1 MYRII
6 AYNPDG
12 SSYTIYDPAGTGA
25 LPVLAPRTTE
35 ELNEAGSLE
44 FALIVDHAAYGN
56 LLPKAT
62 YFSAELDGEEFFY
75 GRLLTP
81 EESPL
86 LGQIQYTCSGA
97 LSLLQDSELPA
108 DGKKEDGTMDSQT
121 MTAEAFL
128 RRCIENHNADIG
140 NDPRR
145 TFTVGIVNHPDKGK
159 EREYQIS
166 SYVDT
171 LSAIKQNIIE
181 WYGGFLR
188 VRSDGNGGH
197 LIDWVS
203 QYGDTDA
210 GTLDLGENILSLTHR
225 INTDDL
231 VTAIRPVGKDG
242 LLLTVPTIDLFPA
255 ADMQKYGKIVK
266 SVTFSDCKTEA
277 DLQAKADEFVAR
289 IHNTYRI
296 SSEIKLVDM
305 HFVDGL
311 DHGVNLGDVF
321 TNIYGMEGT
330 SLIVGNRGRD
340 FENPQNDSI
349 SLKSPREYEGDTSGG
364 SYSNRKESDT
374 ITDRTSK
381 NTTSAGYAYKYI
393 HEFQDRLELNT
404 KEIAINAETLELH
417 GDRIIETANN
427 YTRLSHKADT
437 LEDKVGTIEGTGV
450 IQNSEHI
457 TSLAGKFQ
465 LNTET
470 NEVELISGTEFVV
483 HERNGAT
490 ITVGN
495 RLSSVTSEVNSLG
508 QRISVFEGSALWT
521 QRDNITGV
529 VGEFDVVTA
538 QDGTKTL
545 RIRSGGG
552 IKVLRDNVEF
562 GLYDS
567 GNLTAGVIVDK
578 INGGTTKIRGT
589 NVIIEG
595 NTTIADVMA
604 ISGNYVSIKR
614 PMIISGNGSSTIISG
629 TDVSA
634 DNVAIRSALV
644 FGSEGSS
651 DRRITYSTLSTM
663 IKEASKSGNTLTLTR
678 FDGTTLDFSGATTLT
693 GAWDSGTYT
702 VTASPQGSTRET
714 TLQLITPVPN
724 STISRSNKYV
734 SRQFKVLYGPNEDS
748 LNDTGFMQTITI
760 DASSVYNYGK
770 SEVTLMDPTWNSI
783 SGAVPSSRTA
793 TVSTSGR
800 VNDIGTT
807 DNLSKSITVEV
818 SVDSSYAY
826 VKHGS
831 TTVAQIAH
839 NYKYTQDQLDSA
851 VSAATIA
858 ATTSGYNNGWKDS
871 YNGIGLNY
879 SSDQELSYDA
889 PSVTIY
895 PTGKATPSADAASI
909 VSKGI
914 TVRAPY
920 VDSNWTAST
929 INRNAPDGYTKVV
942 SGGQVYYTD
951 NSTSGASKGV
961 RIYIAPKITVDG
973 HEFNSNYA
981 HQVYFSSLPTR
992 IWADAYA
999 AGAAAATVVVTAGT
1013 SAITWDST
1021 NKKFYNYGYAYVN
1034 GGSQPEATSAKRES
1048 SVVSLDTSA
1057 SWSNG
1062 SKSIVVKHGSASIL
1076 SDSVAIPAS
1085 SATTW
1090 ENPTGHQWRSRLTIG
1105 GVYRY
1110 SGNHEFYTLSE
1121 YNAALATVPSGYIK
1135 APAYIKTDG
1144 NRWGD
1149 WYTCRLYDSNGNAI
1163 TTIAGGPNSGAYIP
1177 MSEGQTLGN
1186 GSYAYSPGGFGQN
1199 ILGWRS
1205 FTVQGSSS
1213 AVSVTGIGWLSS
1225 APSSWDGSIS
1235 KSAANN
1241 YVGMRI
1247 QTNHGNIDIRFLA

>member
-1 MYRII
+1 MYRIV

-44 FALIVDHAAYGN
+44 FALIVGHSAYGN

-62 YFSAELDGEEFFY
+62 YFSAELDGEELFY

-145 TFTVGIVNHPDKGK
+145 TFTVGIVNHPDKDK

-225 INTDDL
+225 INTEDL

-266 SVTFSDCKTEA
+266 SITFSDCDTEEA
-277 DLQAKADEFVAR
+277 LQAKADEFVAR

-296 SSEIKLVDM
+296 SSDIKLVDM
-305 HFVDGL
+305 HFVDGQ
-311 DHGVNLGDVF
+311 DHGVKLGDVF

-330 SLIVGNRGRD
+330 SLIVGTRSRD

-364 SYSNRKESDT
+364 SYSSRTNSDSLSS
-374 ITDRTSK
+374 RSSK
-381 NTTSAGYAYKYI
+381 NSAGAGYAYKYI

-437 LEDKVGTIEGTGV
+437 LEDKVGIIEGTGV

-457 TSLAGKFQ
+457 TSIAGKFQ

-470 NEVELISGTEFVV
+470 NEVELINGTEFVV

-495 RLSSVTSEVNSLG
+495 RLSSVTSEVNRLG

-545 RIRSGGG
+545 RVRSGGG
-552 IKVLRDNVEF
+552 IKVLRNNAEF

-578 INGGTTKIRGT
+578 INRGTTKIRGA

-595 NTTIADVMA
+595 NTTIADVMT

-614 PMIISGNGSSTIISG
+614 PMIISGNGSLTIISG
-629 TDVSA
+629 TAVST
-634 DNVAIRSALV
+634 NQVAVRSKLV

-651 DRRITYSTLSTM
+651 DREITYSTLSTM
-663 IKEASKSGNTLTLTR
+663 IKKASKKDNTLTLTR
-678 FDGTTLDFSGATTLT
+678 FDGTTLDFSSATTLT

-724 STISRSNKYV
+724 STAIRSGKNV
-734 SRQFKVLYGPNEDS
+734 SQRFKVQYGPNESS
-748 LNDTGFMQTITI
+748 LSDTGFTQSVSI
-760 DASSVYNYGK
+760 DATSVYNYGK
-770 SEVTLMDPTWNSI
+770 SDVILANPTWNSI
-783 SGAVPSSRTA
+783 SGSIPTSRTV

-800 VNDIGTT
+800 VNASGTT
-807 DNLSKSITVEV
+807 ANLSKSVSLFLVKSGLTV
-818 SVDSSYAY
+818 YMRT
-826 VKHGS
+826 GS
-831 TTVAQIAH
+831 TSGVTHAQTTCSDSNLVPGNIKNGVTIFGVTGSFQGSKTIKRIDLDSGMNHVGNWWNSVVTYTDGTTQTITTDQSTTGLYMSIPNIEFTSNGVYNARDAGHAGYQIVTVNVPGGGSSRTKIADMAFTCSITSEAGGSR
-839 NYKYTQDQLDSA
+839 YKYTL
-851 VSAATIA
+851 
-858 ATTSGYNNGWKDS
+858 
-871 YNGIGLNY
+871 
-879 SSDQELSYDA
+879 
-889 PSVTIY
+889 
-895 PTGKATPSADAASI
+895 
-909 VSKGI
+909 
-914 TVRAPY
+914 
-920 VDSNWTAST
+920 
-929 INRNAPDGYTKVV
+929 
-942 SGGQVYYTD
+942 
-951 NSTSGASKGV
+951 
-961 RIYIAPKITVDG
+961 
-973 HEFNSNYA
+973 
-981 HQVYFSSLPTR
+981 
-992 IWADAYA
+992 
-999 AGAAAATVVVTAGT
+999 
-1013 SAITWDST
+1013 
-1021 NKKFYNYGYAYVN
+1021 
-1034 GGSQPEATSAKRES
+1034 
-1048 SVVSLDTSA
+1048 
-1057 SWSNG
+1057 
-1062 SKSIVVKHGSASIL
+1062 SASI
-1076 SDSVAIPAS
+1076 S
-1085 SATTW
+1085 SSI
-1090 ENPTGHQWRSRLTIG
+1090 NVPL
-1105 GVYRY
+1105 V
-1110 SGNHEFYTLSE
+1110 SGNT
-1121 YNAALATVPSGYIK
+1121 YI
-1135 APAYIKTDG
+1135 
-1144 NRWGD
+1144 
-1149 WYTCRLYDSNGNAI
+1149 LY
-1163 TTIAGGPNSGAYIP
+1163 
-1177 MSEGQTLGN
+1177 
-1186 GSYAYSPGGFGQN
+1186 
-1199 ILGWRS
+1199 
-1205 FTVQGSSS
+1205 
-1213 AVSVTGIGWLSS
+1213 
-1225 APSSWDGSIS
+1225 
-1235 KSAANN
+1235 K
-1241 YVGMRI
+1241 
-1247 QTNHGNIDIRFLA
+1247 

>member
-1 MYRII
+1 MYRIV
-6 AYNPDG
+6 AHNPDG

-44 FALIVDHAAYGN
+44 FALIVGHSAYGN

-62 YFSAELDGEEFFY
+62 YFSVELDGEEFFY

-145 TFTVGIVNHPDKGK
+145 TFTVGIVNHPDKDK

-225 INTDDL
+225 INTEDL

-266 SVTFSDCKTEA
+266 SVTFSDCDTEEA
-277 DLQAKADEFVAR
+277 LQAKADEFVTR

-296 SSEIKLVDM
+296 SSDIKLVDM
-305 HFVDGL
+305 HFVDGQ
-311 DHGVNLGDVF
+311 DHGVKLGDVF

-330 SLIVGNRGRD
+330 SLIVGTRSRD

-364 SYSNRKESDT
+364 SYSSRTNSDSLSS
-374 ITDRTSK
+374 RSSK
-381 NTTSAGYAYKYI
+381 NSAGAGYAYKYI

-417 GDRIIETANN
+417 GDRIVETANN

-437 LEDKVGTIEGTGV
+437 LEDKVGIIEGTGV

-457 TSLAGKFQ
+457 TSIAGKFQ

-470 NEVELISGTEFVV
+470 NEVELINGTEFVV

-508 QRISVFEGSALWT
+508 QRISTFEGSALWT

-552 IKVLRDNVEF
+552 VKVLRDNVEF

-567 GNLTAGVIVDK
+567 GNLTAGVIVNK
-578 INGGTTKIRGT
+578 INGGTTKIAG
-589 NVIIEG
+589 NKVVISG
-595 NTTIADVMA
+595 DTTIADCFMVDGYGIHA
-604 ISGNYVSIKR
+604 LRKFWGTNAEFSSSPVVPGINFSGYGGTKYNM
-614 PMIISGNGSSTIISG
+614 PAST
-629 TDVSA
+629 
-634 DNVAIRSALV
+634 VAS
-644 FGSEGSS
+644 
-651 DRRITYSTLSTM
+651 M
-663 IKEASKSGNTLTLTR
+663 IKTAAKNGNTLTLTR
-678 FDGTTLDFSGATTLT
+678 FDGTTLDFSSATTLT

-714 TLQLITPVPN
+714 TLQLIAPVPN
-724 STISRSNKYV
+724 STAIRSGKNV
-734 SRQFKVLYGPNEDS
+734 SRRFKVQYGPNEDS
-748 LNDTGFMQTITI
+748 LSDTGFTQTVSI
-760 DASSVYNYGK
+760 DATSVYNYGK
-770 SEVTLMDPTWNSI
+770 SDVILADPTWNSI
-783 SGAVPSSRTA
+783 SGSIPTSRTV

-800 VNDIGTT
+800 VNASGTT
-807 DNLSKSITVEV
+807 ANLSKSISLFLVKSGLTV
-818 SVDSSYAY
+818 YMR
-826 VKHGS
+826 
-831 TTVAQIAH
+831 
-839 NYKYTQDQLDSA
+839 
-851 VSAATIA
+851 
-858 ATTSGYNNGWKDS
+858 
-871 YNGIGLNY
+871 
-879 SSDQELSYDA
+879 
-889 PSVTIY
+889 
-895 PTGKATPSADAASI
+895 TG
-909 VSKGI
+909 
-914 TVRAPY
+914 
-920 VDSNWTAST
+920 
-929 INRNAPDGYTKVV
+929 
-942 SGGQVYYTD
+942 
-951 NSTSGASKGV
+951 STSGTTYAQTTCSDSNLVPGNIKNGVTIFGITGSFQGSKTIK
-961 RIYIAPKITVDG
+961 RIDLDSGMNHVGNWWNSVVTYTDGTTQTITTDQSTTGLYLKIPNIEFTSNGTYNARDAGNAGYQIITV
-973 HEFNSNYA
+973 N
-981 HQVYFSSLPTR
+981 
-992 IWADAYA
+992 
-999 AGAAAATVVVTAGT
+999 
-1013 SAITWDST
+1013 
-1021 NKKFYNYGYAYVN
+1021 
-1034 GGSQPEATSAKRES
+1034 
-1048 SVVSLDTSA
+1048 
-1057 SWSNG
+1057 
-1062 SKSIVVKHGSASIL
+1062 
-1076 SDSVAIPAS
+1076 
-1085 SATTW
+1085 
-1090 ENPTGHQWRSRLTIG
+1090 
-1105 GVYRY
+1105 
-1110 SGNHEFYTLSE
+1110 
-1121 YNAALATVPSGYIK
+1121 VPSG
-1135 APAYIKTDG
+1135 
-1144 NRWGD
+1144 
-1149 WYTCRLYDSNGNAI
+1149 SS
-1163 TTIAGGPNSGAYIP
+1163 GPTKHDA
-1177 MSEGQTLGN
+1177 
-1186 GSYAYSPGGFGQN
+1186 F
-1199 ILGWRS
+1199 
-1205 FTVQGSSS
+1205 
-1213 AVSVTGIGWLSS
+1213 AVSVQQDASGTHVT
-1225 APSSWDGSIS
+1225 IS
-1235 KSAANN
+1235 KTYPLGSSCPFTTTSSKNF
-1241 YVGMRI
+1241 YWY
-1247 QTNHGNIDIRFLA
+1247 

>member
-1 MYRII
+1 MYRIV
-6 AYNPDG
+6 AHNPDG

-44 FALIVDHAAYGN
+44 FALIVGHAAYGN

-145 TFTVGIVNHPDKGK
+145 TFTVGIVNHPDKDK

-225 INTDDL
+225 INTEDL

-266 SVTFSDCKTEA
+266 SVTFSDCDTEEA
-277 DLQAKADEFVAR
+277 LQAKADEFVAR

-305 HFVDGL
+305 HFVDGQ

-321 TNIYGMEGT
+321 TSIYGMEGT
-330 SLIVGNRGRD
+330 SLIVGNRSRD

-364 SYSNRKESDT
+364 SYSSRNSSDSLSS
-374 ITDRTSK
+374 RSSK
-381 NTTSAGYAYKYI
+381 NSAGAGYAYKYI

-437 LEDKVGTIEGTGV
+437 LEDKVGIIEGTGV

-457 TSLAGKFQ
+457 TSIAGKFQ

-470 NEVELISGTEFVV
+470 NEVELLSGTEFVV

-538 QDGTKTL
+538 PDGTKTL

-567 GNLTAGVIVDK
+567 GNLTAGVLVDK
-578 INGGTTKIRGT
+578 INGGTTKITG
-589 NVIIEG
+589 NKVVISG
-595 NTTIADVMA
+595 DTTIADCFMVDGYGIHA
-604 ISGNYVSIKR
+604 LRKLW
-614 PMIISGNGSSTIISG
+614 G
-629 TDVSA
+629 TDAEFSSPPVVPGINFSGYGGTTYNMPA
-634 DNVAIRSALV
+634 STVAS
-644 FGSEGSS
+644 
-651 DRRITYSTLSTM
+651 M
-663 IKEASKSGNTLTLTR
+663 IKTAAKSGNTLILTR
-678 FDGTTLDFSGATTLT
+678 FDGTTLDFSSATTLT

-702 VTASPQGSTRET
+702 VTASPQGNTRDT
-714 TLQLITPVPN
+714 TLQIITPVPN
-724 STISRSNKYV
+724 STISRSGRNV
-734 SRQFKVLYGPNEDS
+734 SRRFKVQAGPNEDS
-748 LNDTGFMQTITI
+748 LVDTGFTQTVSI
-760 DASSVYNYGK
+760 DATSVFNYGK
-770 SEVTLMDPTWNSI
+770 SEVILADPTWNSI
-783 SGAVPSSRTA
+783 SGSIPTSRTV

-800 VNDIGTT
+800 VNTSGTT
-807 DNLSKSITVEV
+807 ANLSKSVSLFLVKSGLTV
-818 SVDSSYAY
+818 YMRT
-826 VKHGS
+826 GS
-831 TTVAQIAH
+831 TSGTTYAQTTCSDSNLVPGNIKNGVTIFGVAGSFQGSKTI
-839 NYKYTQDQLDSA
+839 KRIDLDSA
-851 VSAATIA
+851 MNHVGNWWNSVVTYTDGTTQTIITDQS
-858 ATTSGYNNGWKDS
+858 TTGLYLKIPNIEFTANGVYNARDAGNAGYQ
-871 YNGIGLNY
+871 I
-879 SSDQELSYDA
+879 
-889 PSVTIY
+889 
-895 PTGKATPSADAASI
+895 
-909 VSKGI
+909 I
-914 TVRAPY
+914 TVNVPGGG
-920 VDSNWTAST
+920 SS
-929 INRNAPDGYTKVV
+929 YTNL
-942 SGGQVYYTD
+942 GQWYYTRYQLP
-951 NSTSGASKGV
+951 SGLWHHQLVLEQSGTSVGGMSPNTNY
-961 RIYIAPKITVDG
+961 RIYK
-973 HEFNSNYA
+973 
-981 HQVYFSSLPTR
+981 
-992 IWADAYA
+992 
-999 AGAAAATVVVTAGT
+999 
-1013 SAITWDST
+1013 
-1021 NKKFYNYGYAYVN
+1021 
-1034 GGSQPEATSAKRES
+1034 
-1048 SVVSLDTSA
+1048 
-1057 SWSNG
+1057 
-1062 SKSIVVKHGSASIL
+1062 
-1076 SDSVAIPAS
+1076 
-1085 SATTW
+1085 
-1090 ENPTGHQWRSRLTIG
+1090 
-1105 GVYRY
+1105 
-1110 SGNHEFYTLSE
+1110 
-1121 YNAALATVPSGYIK
+1121 
-1135 APAYIKTDG
+1135 
-1144 NRWGD
+1144 
-1149 WYTCRLYDSNGNAI
+1149 
-1163 TTIAGGPNSGAYIP
+1163 
-1177 MSEGQTLGN
+1177 
-1186 GSYAYSPGGFGQN
+1186 
-1199 ILGWRS
+1199 
-1205 FTVQGSSS
+1205 
-1213 AVSVTGIGWLSS
+1213 
-1225 APSSWDGSIS
+1225 
-1235 KSAANN
+1235 
-1241 YVGMRI
+1241 
-1247 QTNHGNIDIRFLA
+1247 

>member
-1 MYRII
+1 MYRIV
-6 AYNPDG
+6 AHNPDG

-44 FALIVDHAAYGN
+44 FALIVGHSAYGN

-62 YFSAELDGEEFFY
+62 YFSAELDGEELFY

-145 TFTVGIVNHPDKGK
+145 TFTVGIVNHPDKDK

-188 VRSDGNGGH
+188 VRSDGNGSH

-225 INTDDL
+225 INTEDL

-242 LLLTVPTIDLFPA
+242 LLLTTPTIDLFPA

-266 SVTFSDCKTEA
+266 SVTFSDCDTAEA
-277 DLQAKADEFVAR
+277 LQAKANEFVAR

-296 SSEIKLVDM
+296 SSDIKLVDM
-305 HFVDGL
+305 HFVDGQ

-330 SLIVGNRGRD
+330 SLIVGTRSRD

-364 SYSNRKESDT
+364 SYSSRTNSDSLSS
-374 ITDRTSK
+374 RSSR
-381 NTTSAGYAYKYI
+381 NSSGAGYAYKYI

-417 GDRIIETANN
+417 GDRIVETANN

-457 TSLAGKFQ
+457 TSIAGKFQ

-470 NEVELISGTEFVV
+470 NEVELINGTEFVV

-545 RIRSGGG
+545 RVRSGGG
-552 IKVLRDNVEF
+552 IKVLRNNVEF

-567 GNLTAGVIVDK
+567 GNLTAGVLVNK
-578 INGGTTKIRGT
+578 INGGTTKIAG
-589 NVIIEG
+589 NKVVISG
-595 NTTIADVMA
+595 NTTIADCFMVDGYGIHA
-604 ISGNYVSIKR
+604 LRKFWGTNAEFSSSPVVPGINFSGYGGKTYNM
-614 PMIISGNGSSTIISG
+614 PAST
-629 TDVSA
+629 
-634 DNVAIRSALV
+634 VA
-644 FGSEGSS
+644 G
-651 DRRITYSTLSTM
+651 M
-663 IKEASKSGNTLTLTR
+663 IKTAKKSGSTLTLTR

-702 VTASPQGSTRET
+702 VTASPQGITRET
-714 TLQLITPVPN
+714 TLQLITPVAN
-724 STISRSNKYV
+724 STAIRSDKNV
-734 SRQFKVLYGPNEDS
+734 SRRFKVQYGPNEDS
-748 LNDTGFMQTITI
+748 LSDTGFTQTISI
-760 DASSVYNYGK
+760 DATSVYNYGK
-770 SEVTLMDPTWNSI
+770 SDVILTDPTWNSI
-783 SGAVPSSRTA
+783 SGSIPSSRTV

-800 VNDIGTT
+800 VNARGATA
-807 DNLSKSITVEV
+807 NLSKSVTIAV

-831 TTVAQIAH
+831 TTIAQVAH
-839 NYKYTQDQLDSA
+839 SYRYTQAQLDSA
-851 VSAATIA
+851 VSTATAA
-858 ATTSGYNNGWKDS
+858 ATTAGYNNGWNAATGQPHLDFDYHTSDGYFNITYPRPIGNADYPHFTGKFALDQDS
-871 YNGIGLNY
+871 SNIYIKYSDAYDPSGRIIAQKAKSGSGY
-879 SSDQELSYDA
+879 SYTAMGSFTVTARTQSSD
-889 PSVTIY
+889 
-895 PTGKATPSADAASI
+895 
-909 VSKGI
+909 
-914 TVRAPY
+914 
-920 VDSNWTAST
+920 
-929 INRNAPDGYTKVV
+929 GY
-942 SGGQVYYTD
+942 
-951 NSTSGASKGV
+951 
-961 RIYIAPKITVDG
+961 
-973 HEFNSNYA
+973 H
-981 HQVYFSSLPTR
+981 
-992 IWADAYA
+992 
-999 AGAAAATVVVTAGT
+999 
-1013 SAITWDST
+1013 
-1021 NKKFYNYGYAYVN
+1021 
-1034 GGSQPEATSAKRES
+1034 
-1048 SVVSLDTSA
+1048 
-1057 SWSNG
+1057 
-1062 SKSIVVKHGSASIL
+1062 
-1076 SDSVAIPAS
+1076 
-1085 SATTW
+1085 
-1090 ENPTGHQWRSRLTIG
+1090 
-1105 GVYRY
+1105 
-1110 SGNHEFYTLSE
+1110 YTLSVGTGWST
-1121 YNAALATVPSGYIK
+1121 ALGDV
-1135 APAYIKTDG
+1135 G
-1144 NRWGD
+1144 N
-1149 WYTCRLYDSNGNAI
+1149 YMTLYK
-1163 TTIAGGPNSGAYIP
+1163 
-1177 MSEGQTLGN
+1177 
-1186 GSYAYSPGGFGQN
+1186 
-1199 ILGWRS
+1199 R
-1205 FTVQGSSS
+1205 
-1213 AVSVTGIGWLSS
+1213 
-1225 APSSWDGSIS
+1225 
-1235 KSAANN
+1235 K
-1241 YVGMRI
+1241 
-1247 QTNHGNIDIRFLA
+1247 

>member
-1 MYRII
+1 MYRIV
-6 AYNPDG
+6 AHNPDG

-44 FALIVDHAAYGN
+44 FALIVGHSAYGN
-56 LLPKAT
+56 LLPKAS
-62 YFSAELDGEEFFY
+62 YFSVELDGEEFFY

-145 TFTVGIVNHPDKGK
+145 TFTVGIVNHPDKDK

-225 INTDDL
+225 INTEDL

-266 SVTFSDCKTEA
+266 SVTFSDCDTEEA
-277 DLQAKADEFVAR
+277 LQAKADEFVAR

-296 SSEIKLVDM
+296 SSDIKLVDM
-305 HFVDGL
+305 HFVDGQ
-311 DHGVNLGDVF
+311 DHGVNLGDMF

-330 SLIVGNRGRD
+330 SLIVGTRSRD

-364 SYSNRKESDT
+364 SYSSRTGSDSLSS
-374 ITDRTSK
+374 RSSK
-381 NTTSAGYAYKYI
+381 NSAGAGYAYKYI

-417 GDRIIETANN
+417 GDRIVETANN

-437 LEDKVGTIEGTGV
+437 LEDKVGIIEGTGV

-457 TSLAGKFQ
+457 TSIAGKFQ

-470 NEVELISGTEFVV
+470 NEVELINGTEFVV

-508 QRISVFEGSALWT
+508 QRISTIEGSALWT

-552 IKVLRDNVEF
+552 IKVLRDNAEF
-562 GLYDS
+562 GLYDE
-567 GNLTAGVIVDK
+567 GTLTAGVIVRE
-578 INGGTTKIRGT
+578 INRGTTKIAG
-589 NVIIEG
+589 NKVVISG
-595 NTTIADVMA
+595 DTTIADCFTVDGYGIHA
-604 ISGNYVSIKR
+604 LRKFW
-614 PMIISGNGSSTIISG
+614 G
-629 TDVSA
+629 TDAEFSNPPTVPGINFSGYGGTPYNMPA
-634 DNVAIRSALV
+634 STVA
-644 FGSEGSS
+644 
-651 DRRITYSTLSTM
+651 TM
-663 IKEASKSGNTLTLTR
+663 IKEASRTGNTLTLTR
-678 FDGTTLDFSGATTLT
+678 FDGTVYTLDFNRATTLT

-724 STISRSNKYV
+724 STISRSNKNV
-734 SRQFKVLYGPNEDS
+734 SRQFKVQYGPNESS
-748 LNDTGFMQTITI
+748 LNDTGFVQTITI
-760 DASSVYNYGK
+760 DASSVYDYGWG
-770 SEVTLMDPTWNSI
+770 D
-783 SGAVPSSRTA
+783 
-793 TVSTSGR
+793 
-800 VNDIGTT
+800 
-807 DNLSKSITVEV
+807 
-818 SVDSSYAY
+818 SYAE
-826 VKHGS
+826 
-831 TTVAQIAH
+831 
-839 NYKYTQDQLDSA
+839 
-851 VSAATIA
+851 
-858 ATTSGYNNGWKDS
+858 
-871 YNGIGLNY
+871 IGLNY
-879 SSDQELSYDA
+879 SSDQELSYNT

-895 PTGKATPSADAASI
+895 PTGKATPSASAASI
-909 VSKGI
+909 ISKGI
-914 TVRAPY
+914 TVRVPY
-920 VDSNWTAST
+920 ADSNWTATT
-929 INRNAPDGYTKVV
+929 INRNAPDGFTKVT
-942 SGGQVYYTD
+942 SGGQVYYTND
-951 NSTSGASKGV
+951 NTSGASKGV
-961 RIYIAPKITVDG
+961 RIYIAPKVTVDG
-973 HEFNSNYA
+973 HEFNSDYT
-981 HQVYFSSLPTR
+981 HQVYFSALPTR
-992 IWADAYA
+992 IWADAYS
-999 AGAAAATVVVTAGT
+999 AGQTAG
-1013 SAITWDST
+1013 
-1021 NKKFYNYGYAYVN
+1021 
-1034 GGSQPEATSAKRES
+1034 
-1048 SVVSLDTSA
+1048 
-1057 SWSNG
+1057 SNA
-1062 SKSIVVKHGSASIL
+1062 GSAGVTLNDPTWNAL
-1076 SDSVAIPAS
+1076 SGATIPSSRTVTVSTSGRKNSSGTTDNLEKTVTVTVSVDSSKAYIKHSGTTVAEVAHS
-1085 SATTW
+1085 
-1090 ENPTGHQWRSRLTIG
+1090 
-1105 GVYRY
+1105 YK
-1110 SGNHEFYTLSE
+1110 YTQAQ
-1121 YNAALATVPSGYIK
+1121 YDTALETVPSGYEAISSVTI
-1135 APAYIKTDG
+1135 APSSDVS
-1144 NRWGD
+1144 
-1149 WYTCRLYDSNGNAI
+1149 LYPGGSQTVAAKKNG
-1163 TTIAGGPNSGAYIP
+1163 TTIQDVTVNARAIKKITLDAAGNHVGSWYNYIVYFTDDTSMAGYTNGSSVGLYLGSTTPSGDG
-1177 MSEGQTLGN
+1177 GQTLTWTVD
-1186 GSYAYSPGGFGQN
+1186 GF
-1199 ILGWRS
+1199 
-1205 FTVQGSSS
+1205 TASSS
-1213 AVSVTGIGWLSS
+1213 DPGNPWVRIGSVN
-1225 APSSWDGSIS
+1225 
-1235 KSAANN
+1235 KN
-1241 YVGMRI
+1241 YEWV
-1247 QTNHGNIDIRFLA
+1247 RFKVTVNGEVHYYKIHILQS